1 LKASLAFLLVL
12 LSAQSFAST
21 GRAYGLLNTSLSYL
35 DNGKGDGDG
44 GRNMVDMAS
53 EGYGVGG
60 EYKFNLPNEVISFRG
75 GFIYEFQRN
84 MEQVTQV
91 ASGAADTTRED
102 MPTIQMTTL
111 YVNGHLTVS
120 ENISL
125 VGGVG
130 YYIPKVTGRGIFSSY
145 KISSGLGYQF
155 GVDFKLPDNFF
166 VQILKRR
173 IVLDSK
179 DESYKG
185 KADLSN
191 LSLLVGKEF

>member
-1 LKASLAFLLVL
+1 MKASLAFLLVL

-21 GRAYGLLNTSLSYL
+21 GRAYGLLNTSLSYI

-44 GRNMVDMAS
+44 GRNMVDMAN

-60 EYKFNLPNEVISFRG
+60 DYKFNQLNENVSFRA
-75 GFIYEFQRN
+75 GFIYEFQRS

-91 ASGAADTTRED
+91 AGAGAGTTRDD
-102 MPTIQMTTL
+102 MPSLQMTTV
-111 YVNGHLTVS
+111 YGNSHLKVS
-120 ENISL
+120 DNISFI
-125 VGGVG
+125 GGIG
-130 YYIPKVTGRGIFSSY
+130 YYIPKVAGRGTFSSY
-145 KISSGLGYQF
+145 DIKSGLGYQF

-179 DESYKG
+179 FGAYKG

-191 LSLLVGKEF
+191 LALLVGKEF